1 MTNPLEIPE
10 INTWS
15 FEHLGEILV
24 GEMEVS
30 RIFGFCK
37 FLVGEFGLNGMP
49 PFLLLQFL
57 LNHFCFGGVGL
68 DFYLV
73 AVCSHYLQGWSI
85 WLVKFA

>member
-30 RIFGFCK
+30 RIFGCCK

-57 LNHFCFGGVGL
+57 LNHFCFGGL
-68 DFYLV
+68 
-73 AVCSHYLQGWSI
+73 GWISI
-85 WLVKFA
+85 WLQSVHTIYRVGRFG